1 MKLKDFIICDDI
13 RTEINN
19 KFSLIGVY
27 NDALNFSAPKES
39 IDKWP
44 KVVHLGFFI
53 RFDLESIEE
62 LKSIGKFILEAKI
75 DNKINFHA
83 EQIFNGIIHEN
94 HPLNQM
100 VISVVFDQVN
110 IYSTGEMELSL
121 SVYNKNDELKEK
133 FIYPGNIKVSVF
145 TYPSS

>member
-19 KFSLIGVY
+19 KLSLMGIY
-27 NDALNFSAPKES
+27 NDALNFSVPEKLV
-39 IDKWP
+39 DKWP
-44 KVVHLGFFI
+44 KVIHLGFFI
-53 RFDLESIEE
+53 RFDLECIEE
-62 LKSIGKFILEAKI
+62 LKNIGKFVLEAKI
-75 DNKINFHA
+75 NDKINFQA
-83 EQIFNGIIHEN
+83 EQIFDGIIHEN

-121 SVYNKNDELKEK
+121 SVYKKNNELKEK

-145 TYPSS
+145 S